1 MNVIFWCFVLQV
13 RERLEAL
20 IICSIVWYNDSRQL
34 ITLKP
39 RGTGCCPQG
48 SNITC
53 VNTLVWTFLL
63 VNILDLL
70 DEVEQNVVLSLA
82 SRSIIINYYYY
93 LPNSFSHWVCFL
105 INICGKLPFSHK
117 SHCKKEKSV
126 VSFAQKQNVICSQTQ
141 LDEIAHEQAI
151 TCGQLFAGHLVG
163 CRPMKRKKKLH
174 QMITALL
181 NIR

>member
-1 MNVIFWCFVLQV
+1 MDSWPVIAPVSLHHYIANEYKLCNMNVIFWCFVLQV

-20 IICSIVWYNDSRQL
+20 IICSIVWYNDSRKL

-70 DEVEQNVVLSLA
+70 DEVEQNIVLSLA
-82 SRSIIINYYYY
+82 SGSIIINYYYY
-93 LPNSFSHWVCFL
+93 LPKSFSHWVCVL

-126 VSFAQKQNVICSQTQ
+126 VSFVHK
-141 LDEIAHEQAI
+141 
-151 TCGQLFAGHLVG
+151 
-163 CRPMKRKKKLH
+163 
-174 QMITALL
+174 
-181 NIR
+181 